1 MSDALTLDELAI
13 LDGIAVESIEPIEP
27 PPAVRLRILSAIR
40 QRQPLDTSVPGAHES
55 FTIRDAEGRWKE
67 IAPGARIKKLSADA
81 KRGTMTCL
89 MELAPLALVPAHDHD
104 GGEDSYVI
112 RGSCRIG
119 SLALNLGDFHHSDP
133 GSHHGDIVASEE
145 GCLLLITVD
154 VVKAA

>member
-1 MSDALTLDELAI
+1 MSDALTQDELAI
-13 LDGIAVESIEPIEP
+13 LDAVVAESITPVEP
-27 PPAVRLRILSAIR
+27 PAFVRARVLAAIR
-40 QRQPLDTSVPGAHES
+40 QRQPLDTSVPGEHES
-55 FTIRDAEGRWKE
+55 FTIRDAEGRWKDVG
-67 IAPGARIKKLSADA
+67 PGARLKKLSNDA

-89 MELAPLALVPAHDHD
+89 LELQPLALLPAHDHE

-119 SLALNLGDFHHSDP
+119 ALALNAGDFHHSDA